1 MCAYLHLLSQ
11 SDNDAMRIIFYRY
24 KSIVLIFGEKI
35 FSRKLQNF
43 MGYRQCCFCENR
55 FWSAGVEEMGS
66 KCAVLL
72 DIAFLEFALVYYS
85 AVRQTVAVRNQG
97 AIARCYIQSSISNLR
112 KPIGV
117 YRYVRSV
124 CLLCKLG
131 LLFYYSAVR
140 QTVAVRNQGA
150 IARCYIQVK
159 I

>member
-24 KSIVLIFGEKI
+24 ESIVLIFGEKI

-43 MGYRQCCFCENR
+43 MGYRLCCFCKNR

-66 KCAVLL
+66 KCEVLL
-72 DIAFLEFALVYYS
+72 DIAFLEFALACAEPSFNEMKYRKRYFGNTMTEFRLNGLAEINLTDDS
-85 AVRQTVAVRNQG
+85 RLGCTTVCFNVQG
-97 AIARCYIQSSISNLR
+97 NNYN
-112 KPIGV
+112 
-117 YRYVRSV
+117 
-124 CLLCKLG
+124 
-131 LLFYYSAVR
+131 AVR